1 MGNGAN
7 IVAENFVFSDVP
19 YDPND
24 IVGKKLSHGCNLFV
38 QDHDARQAFIAFIR
52 GGTWV
57 DHLNDESTSH
67 SIAEERTG
75 IVIPKVVEELPESTL
90 GEKRFAEYDIPVGGS
105 KFSFVRGCF
114 SSFNSKKAEE
124 EKAARLATMIETCF
138 SVSHMRTMLLA
149 TIFPL
154 FLQSPEYA
162 NLLHQQTMDSNAPS
176 SGALSRMDSGMT
188 DSRVSNAGSK
198 IDSRLQE
205 LFSSEANTPA
215 FNDSPPSP
223 NQRRMPP
230 RQASIG
236 MVIGD
241 DGQEHDERLADVF
254 VSRPRPLKDLIACAL
269 RTVDPKE
276 MQYLLQ
282 SGSWFQDL
290 VVAVEDLPISVSLA
304 TAREDRRGFPLV
316 YVNKSFERE
325 TGYSRKEIVGQNCR
339 FLQSRETEREQ
350 IYKMQTA
357 LRCAQPVKVALTN
370 VRKDGEEFFNLLAM
384 KPIFNSHGIY
394 SYVVGVQYDISHQKA
409 SLREL
414 RVVNELLTFLP
425 NVLKL

>member
-1 MGNGAN
+1 
-7 IVAENFVFSDVP
+7 
-19 YDPND
+19 
-24 IVGKKLSHGCNLFV
+24 
-38 QDHDARQAFIAFIR
+38 
-52 GGTWV
+52 
-57 DHLNDESTSH
+57 
-67 SIAEERTG
+67 
-75 IVIPKVVEELPESTL
+75 
-90 GEKRFAEYDIPVGGS
+90 
-105 KFSFVRGCF
+105 
-114 SSFNSKKAEE
+114 
-124 EKAARLATMIETCF
+124 
-138 SVSHMRTMLLA
+138 
-149 TIFPL
+149 
-154 FLQSPEYA
+154 
-162 NLLHQQTMDSNAPS
+162 
-176 SGALSRMDSGMT
+176 
-188 DSRVSNAGSK
+188 
-198 IDSRLQE
+198 
-205 LFSSEANTPA
+205 
-215 FNDSPPSP
+215 
-223 NQRRMPP
+223 
-230 RQASIG
+230 

-276 MQYLLQ
+276 MQFLLQ

-290 VVAVEDLPISVSLA
+290 VVAVEDLPISVTLA

-339 FLQSRETEREQ
+339 FLQSRDTEREQ
-350 IYKMQTA
+350 VHKIQYA

-370 VRKDGEEFFNLLAM
+370 VRKDGEEFVNLLAM

-394 SYVVGVQYDISHQKA
+394 SYVVGVQYDVSHQQA